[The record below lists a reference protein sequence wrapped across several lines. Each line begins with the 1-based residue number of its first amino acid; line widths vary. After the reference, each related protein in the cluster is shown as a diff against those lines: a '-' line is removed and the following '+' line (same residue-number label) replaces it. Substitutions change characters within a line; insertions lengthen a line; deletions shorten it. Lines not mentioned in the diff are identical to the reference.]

1 MTEVAA
7 LTSGFGFVW
16 IFPGAWSWEERGN
29 GRAGIGLALP
39 IGDQS
44 GSRIGM
50 RFTTASMCLF
60 AAIGDNRSRGHLP
73 VDQIFSSNLVLQNA
87 GGGIMSQIM
96 QTGVVSE
103 CSANSLLAKASVS
116 KADLAAPKTTSAMCE
131 HGTVLL
137 GEYSRVFI
145 RILKP
150 CRSGGNCHLG
160 DFERQADNSR
170 CHQPF
175 NHFVSF
181 VKTPDLSARFTSQI
195 SCKISRMKKYRPMRP
210 HK

>member
-1 MTEVAA
+1 
-7 LTSGFGFVW
+7 
-16 IFPGAWSWEERGN
+16 
-29 GRAGIGLALP
+29 
-39 IGDQS
+39 
-44 GSRIGM
+44 
-50 RFTTASMCLF
+50 
-60 AAIGDNRSRGHLP
+60 
-73 VDQIFSSNLVLQNA
+73 
-87 GGGIMSQIM
+87 MSQIM

-145 RILKP
+145 CILKP
-150 CRSGGNCHLG
+150 CRSGGNCHIGNLG
-160 DFERQADNSR
+160 RQTNNSR

-175 NHFVSF
+175 NHFVRAG
-181 VKTPDLSARFTSQI
+181 KTPALSARFTLQI